1 MSLYF
6 LSYSIKIYNAPT
18 KVQRVYGSRLNE
30 SANNPRLLV

>member
-18 KVQRVYGSRLNE
+18 KVQKEYIALVLMSSLITRVC
-30 SANNPRLLV
+30 